1 MNQKSTARINA
12 SSKHVIE
19 AAGNAILYGGII
31 VYPTDTLYGFGVDAR
46 NETAI
51 KRLNKIKGRSAP
63 ISVIA
68 PNSSTVLSWADIT
81 YEDWGMVKKY
91 LRGPTTIVLPVKKGI
106 IHPSIMGED
115 GTLGIRIPANPFG
128 PNLCDKLGF
137 PITTTSVNRSGQ
149 EPFNDP
155 DEIIAEFDGE
165 FDLLIDDGALPQS
178 SGSTI
183 YKLEKSKLKVIR
195 P

>member
-68 PNSSTVLSWADIT
+68 PNSTTVLSWTDIT
-81 YEDWGMVKKY
+81 YEDWGMVKQY
-91 LRGPTTIVLPVKKGI
+91 LRGPTTIILPVKKGI
-106 IHPSIMGED
+106 THPSIMGED
-115 GTLGIRIPANPFG
+115 DTLGIRIPAHPFG
-128 PNLCDKLGF
+128 PKLCDKLGF

-149 EPFNDP
+149 DPFNDP
-155 DEIIAEFDGE
+155 DKIIDEFDGE